1 MIGRMRETERPL
13 SWRRSSGVR
22 WVALVAAYMLA
33 AQTLL
38 VGLTSGLHAAPR
50 SFGGAG
56 LVLCT
61 AEGLNS
67 LPADDDQRTT
77 RRLPDCCLSAGGLL
91 ALAAPP
97 VAAHGLAAPP
107 FAEHGAPAFRAHQ
120 DRPVPSRDG
129 SLGNPRAPPLT
140 T

>member
-1 MIGRMRETERPL
+1 M
-13 SWRRSSGVR
+13 R

-33 AQTLL
+33 AQTLF

-50 SFGGAG
+50 SLGGAG

-61 AEGLNS
+61 AEGLDS
-67 LPADDDQRTT
+67 LPADDDQRTSS
-77 RRLPDCCLSAGGLL
+77 RLPDCCLSASGLL

-97 VAAHGLAAPP
+97 VAESGLAAPP
-107 FAEHGAPAFRAHQ
+107 CTEHEVLVFRARQ

-140 T
+140 A